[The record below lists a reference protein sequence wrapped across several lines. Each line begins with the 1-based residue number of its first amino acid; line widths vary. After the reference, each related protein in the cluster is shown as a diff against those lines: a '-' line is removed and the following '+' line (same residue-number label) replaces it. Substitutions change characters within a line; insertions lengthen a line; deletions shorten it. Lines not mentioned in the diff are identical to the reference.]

1 MEDQFPPETLA
12 QRYEVMEY
20 YIALILQSETT
31 EVFLQEMDAMHIE
44 TLNQGINELIQLEQH
59 QVSEP
64 QYEETA

>member
-31 EVFLQEMDAMHIE
+31 EVLRQEMDAMQPE
-44 TLNQGINELIQLEQH
+44 TLKQGINELIQLEQH
-59 QVSEP
+59 QVTEH
-64 QYEETA
+64 